1 MQKLNPPLSPP
12 VGTEAVSPKNPLDP
26 PLSPPEGKAKGKG
39 WRHGALVP
47 VVFCAILANATP
59 SNTAA
64 ELILDAQSAEEI
76 ELLEEV
82 ALWVEPEAGTDGMS
96 LREALRE
103 RPEGFEVLRQ
113 YPSAEARSMVLAKV
127 PYAAAIRRVA
137 ERHGVD
143 ELLVAAIVSAESS
156 FNAEAVSHRGA
167 VGLMQVMP
175 AYAGSRS
182 ARLTEPEVN
191 LDVGARYLR
200 HLLERY
206 GGDLELVLAAYNAG
220 PANVR
225 RYDGVPPFRE
235 TRRYV
240 EKVLRIYVSYYRE
253 AWRES
258 GAAQP
263 LDEL

>member
-1 MQKLNPPLSPP
+1 MK
-12 VGTEAVSPKNPLDP
+12 TVSAH
-26 PLSPPEGKAKGKG
+26 SKGKG
-39 WRHGALVP
+39 KRWRHGALVP

-59 SNTAA
+59 SNTSA
-64 ELILDAQSAEEI
+64 ELVLDAQSAEEI
-76 ELLEEV
+76 ELLEEL
-82 ALWVEPEAGTDGMS
+82 ALWFEPEAGGESMTF
-96 LREALRE
+96 RQALRE

-113 YPSAEARSMVLAKV
+113 FPGTEARSRVLENV

-143 ELLVAAIVSAESS
+143 ELLVAAIVEAESS

-175 AYAGSRS
+175 AYAGARS

-200 HLLERY
+200 RLLERY

-220 PANVR
+220 PENVR

-240 EKVLRIYVSYYRE
+240 EKVLGIYVSFCRE
-253 AWRES
+253 AWHES
-258 GAAQP
+258 GATQP